1 MSNYNQYYYNG
12 DTINARVVE
21 DGFAV
26 DLRSL
31 ATRAKM
37 YDPEYRSGVG
47 KMLNS
52 IYERKFG
59 HESGISDNAL
69 GLEIFG
75 HAMGYDF
82 TTGLELGA
90 SSVAETVSSINPIV
104 KMPAQIGIKRG
115 GNWAKERLEEANV
128 GRDDTFRP
136 LFEKLGEKIY

>member
-31 ATRAKM
+31 VTRAKM
-37 YDPEYRSGVG
+37 YDPEYRLGVA
-47 KMLNS
+47 KQLNS
-52 IYERKFG
+52 VYRRKFG
-59 HESGISDNAL
+59 HESGVSDGSL
-69 GLEIFG
+69 SLEILG
-75 HAMGYDF
+75 HAAGYDF
-82 TTGLELGA
+82 TTSLEGTAMATTSATLGPIA
-90 SSVAETVSSINPIV
+90 TVPI
-104 KMPAQIGIKRG
+104 KKTGDWFKG
-115 GNWAKERLEEANV
+115 HLEEANV

>member
-31 ATRAKM
+31 VTRAKM

-59 HESGISDNAL
+59 HESKRFKTRTVPELSFVADESLQYGAKIEAIL
-69 GLEIFG
+69 QEIKNDAPESF
-75 HAMGYDF
+75 
-82 TTGLELGA
+82 
-90 SSVAETVSSINPIV
+90 
-104 KMPAQIGIKRG
+104 
-115 GNWAKERLEEANV
+115 EE
-128 GRDDTFRP
+128 
-136 LFEKLGEKIY
+136 ESHEQ